1 MSAAGGGAA
10 REIEVNIRDTHDL
23 SVTLSEWFSAGD
35 RISKKVTRNYVR
47 LFVFQRCFSFPSAAD
62 MASAPWGWKRA
73 ITAAAAASPAPPV
86 SSQVV
91 FEASGLFGAAF
102 TGDVADFVAT
112 VGAFFVGFDRRAKR
126 QGVCAGSGH
135 V

>member
-1 MSAAGGGAA
+1 MGLEARYYRGGRGFA
-10 REIEVNIRDTHDL
+10 R
-23 SVTLSEWFSAGD
+23 
-35 RISKKVTRNYVR
+35 
-47 LFVFQRCFSFPSAAD
+47 
-62 MASAPWGWKRA
+62 APA
-73 ITAAAAASPAPPV
+73 

-102 TGDVADFVAT
+102 AGDVADFVAT